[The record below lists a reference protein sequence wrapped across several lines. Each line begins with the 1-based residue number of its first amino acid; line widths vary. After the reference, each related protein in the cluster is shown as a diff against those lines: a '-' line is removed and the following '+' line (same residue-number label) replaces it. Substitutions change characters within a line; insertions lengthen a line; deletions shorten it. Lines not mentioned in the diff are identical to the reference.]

1 MDDSERATVL
11 SEESR
16 RGDNDD
22 QVIKM
27 REERDIVEA
36 CGYGF
41 VVGVSTEAHK
51 EALEQAERDLEIVVT
66 GCKR

>member
-1 MDDSERATVL
+1 
-11 SEESR
+11 
-16 RGDNDD
+16 
-22 QVIKM
+22 M

>member
-1 MDDSERATVL
+1 MSLQEQTVK
-11 SEESR
+11 E
-16 RGDNDD
+16 
-22 QVIKM
+22 QVPEM
-27 REERDIVEA
+27 REERTIAAA

-51 EALEQAERDLEIVVT
+51 EALLEEDRTLNIVVT